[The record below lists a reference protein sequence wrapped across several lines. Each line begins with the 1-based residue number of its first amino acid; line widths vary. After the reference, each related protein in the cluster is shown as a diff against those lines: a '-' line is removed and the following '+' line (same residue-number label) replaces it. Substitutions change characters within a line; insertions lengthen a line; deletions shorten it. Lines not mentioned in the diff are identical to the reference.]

1 MKSLMGEMCL
11 RSSALRFSPLNTIMP
26 SWFPWIFVGGVVF
39 MALSFVAAKYKGVP
53 HSGRAFAQDF
63 LSGGVV
69 IALLGVLV
77 PDVFPAFP
85 FAVPS
90 TSEVSTT
97 MKGLLSGGGMDDVML
112 QLGPLGR

>member
-1 MKSLMGEMCL
+1 
-11 RSSALRFSPLNTIMP
+11 MP
-26 SWFPWIFVGGVVF
+26 SWFPWIFVGGIAF
-39 MALSFVAAKYKGVP
+39 MALSFVAAKYKGAP
-53 HSGRAFAQDF
+53 HSGRAFTQDF

-77 PDVFPAFP
+77 PDVFPVFP
-85 FAVPS
+85 FSVPS

-97 MKGLLSGGGMDDVML
+97 MKGLLSGGGMDDVEL

>member
-1 MKSLMGEMCL
+1 
-11 RSSALRFSPLNTIMP
+11 MP
-26 SWFPWIFVGGVVF
+26 TWFPWIVVGGAVF

-53 HSGRAFAQDF
+53 HTGKAFVQDF

-77 PDVFPAFP
+77 PDVFPDFP
-85 FAVPS
+85 LSVPS
-90 TSEVSTT
+90 SSEVSTT
-97 MKGLLSGGGMDDVML
+97 MKGLLSGTGSDDVEL